1 MSKSARIL
9 CLVLSIAFVLSL
21 PFLVPSG
28 AMLDSERMSLFEQ
41 MDDEYDDSWD
51 EGALRLI
58 DLLIPRAS
66 AEAAYDPLPIDFSEG
81 RTPSADGY
89 TPDGYEDESISLK
102 LETMD
107 IDQVMWRVAR
117 VRISHPSQMR
127 TGLAGSPGSSR
138 VALISSMARKFN
150 AVIAINANY
159 MANDPVKTSFEY
171 RMGERVRAKFNR
183 TKDLLI
189 IDENADFHLFV
200 KSAKSEVKNFTDAGH
215 QIINAFT
222 FGPALVKDG
231 AILELDA
238 NYGYNPHGKE
248 PRMAIGQTG
257 PLEYVLV
264 LAEGRTGDSE
274 GVTQWE
280 LAEFMLGLGCQQAF
294 NLDGG
299 NSATMVFNG
308 GYYQFKTSSNERAQ
322 SDMIYFATLVGE
334 SE

>member
-1 MSKSARIL
+1 MSKSARIF
-9 CLVLSIAFVLSL
+9 CLVLSVFFLLSL

-51 EGALRLI
+51 EGSLRLI
-58 DLLIPRAS
+58 DLLMPKAI
-66 AEAAYDPLPIDFSEG
+66 AETAFEPLPFDTTAG
-81 RTPSADGY
+81 RTPSANGY
-89 TPDGYEDESISLK
+89 TSDGYEDESITLT
-102 LETMD
+102 LETID
-107 IDQVMWRVAR
+107 LDQVMWRVAR
-117 VRISHPSQMR
+117 VRISHPSQLR

-138 VALISSMARKFN
+138 VALISSMARKYN

-200 KSAKSEVKNFTDAGH
+200 KSDKSDVKKFTDEGH

-231 AILELDA
+231 AMLELDA
-238 NYGYNPHGKE
+238 KYGYNPHGKE

-274 GVTQWE
+274 GVTQRE
-280 LAEFMLGLGCQQAF
+280 LAEFMFSLGCLQAF

-308 GYYQFKTSSNERAQ
+308 SYYQYKTSSNERAQ

>member
-1 MSKSARIL
+1 MSKSTRIF
-9 CLVLSIAFVLSL
+9 CLVLSVFFILSL

-41 MDDEYDDSWD
+41 MDDEYDDSWY
-51 EGALRLI
+51 EGSLRLI
-58 DLLIPRAS
+58 DLLMPKAS
-66 AEAAYDPLPIDFSEG
+66 AEAAFEPLPFDTTAG
-81 RTPSADGY
+81 RTPSANGY
-89 TPDGYEDESISLK
+89 TSDGYEDESITLT
-102 LETMD
+102 LETID
-107 IDQVMWRVAR
+107 LDQVMWRVAR
-117 VRISHPSQMR
+117 VRISHPSQLR

-138 VALISSMARKFN
+138 VALISSMARKYN

-171 RMGERVRAKFNR
+171 RMVERVRAKFNR

-200 KSAKSEVKNFTDAGH
+200 KSDKSDVKKFTDEGH

-231 AILELDA
+231 AMLELDA
-238 NYGYNPHGKE
+238 KYGYNPHGKE

-274 GVTQWE
+274 GVTQRE
-280 LAEFMLGLGCQQAF
+280 LAEFMFSLGCLQAF

-308 GYYQFKTSSNERAQ
+308 SYYQYKTSSNERAQ

>member
-1 MSKSARIL
+1 MSKSTRIF
-9 CLVLSIAFVLSL
+9 CLVLSVFFILSL

-51 EGALRLI
+51 EGSLRLI
-58 DLLIPRAS
+58 DLLMPKAS
-66 AEAAYDPLPIDFSEG
+66 AEAAFEPLPFDTTAG
-81 RTPSADGY
+81 RTPSANGY
-89 TPDGYEDESISLK
+89 TSDGYEDESITLT
-102 LETMD
+102 LETID
-107 IDQVMWRVAR
+107 LDQVMWRVAR
-117 VRISHPSQMR
+117 VRISHPSQLR

-138 VALISSMARKFN
+138 VALISSMARKYN

-200 KSAKSEVKNFTDAGH
+200 KSDKSDVKKFTDEGH

-231 AILELDA
+231 AMLELDA
-238 NYGYNPHGKE
+238 KYGYNPHGKE

-274 GVTQWE
+274 GVTQRE
-280 LAEFMLGLGCQQAF
+280 LAEFMFSLGCIQAF

-308 GYYQFKTSSNERAQ
+308 GYYQYKTSSNERAQ

>member
-1 MSKSARIL
+1 MSKSARIF
-9 CLVLSIAFVLSL
+9 CLVLSVFFLLSL

-51 EGALRLI
+51 EGSLRLI
-58 DLLIPRAS
+58 DLLMPKAS
-66 AEAAYDPLPIDFSEG
+66 AEAAFEPLPFDTTAG
-81 RTPSADGY
+81 RTPSANGY
-89 TPDGYEDESISLK
+89 TSDGYEDESITLT
-102 LETMD
+102 LETID
-107 IDQVMWRVAR
+107 LDQVMWRVAR
-117 VRISHPSQMR
+117 VRISHPSQLR

-138 VALISSMARKFN
+138 VALISSMARKYN

-200 KSAKSEVKNFTDAGH
+200 KSDKSDVKKFTDEGH

-231 AILELDA
+231 AMLELDA
-238 NYGYNPHGKE
+238 KYGYNPHGKE

-274 GVTQWE
+274 GVTQRE
-280 LAEFMLGLGCQQAF
+280 LAEFMFSLGCLQAF

-308 GYYQFKTSSNERAQ
+308 SYYQYKTSSNERAQ